1 MSCRRNWRRHS
12 PAATTEVLLLDTH
25 VLLWWLDDP
34 SVIGA
39 DARELI
45 ADPRRPVF
53 VSAAAAWE
61 ITIKRQLGKL
71 EAPGDLEAVLEK
83 ERFQHLPITVRHALA
98 VDELPSIHGD
108 PFDRIQIA
116 QARLEG
122 LTIVT
127 RDRTIPRYDV
137 PCLQA

>member
-1 MSCRRNWRRHS
+1 M
-12 PAATTEVLLLDTH
+12 LLLDTH

-34 SVIGA
+34 SSIAGR
-39 DARELI
+39 ARELI
-45 ADPRRPVF
+45 ADPSRAVF

-71 EAPGDLEAVLEK
+71 DAPDDLEDALER
-83 ERFQHLPITVRHALA
+83 ERFRHLPIAMRHALA
-98 VDELPSIHGD
+98 VAELPPIHAD
-108 PFDRIQIA
+108 PIDRIQIA

-127 RDRTIPRYDV
+127 RDGRIPRYEV
-137 PCLQA
+137 PCLRA

>member
-1 MSCRRNWRRHS
+1 M
-12 PAATTEVLLLDTH
+12 LLLDTH

-34 SVIGA
+34 ASL
-39 DARELI
+39 DASARRLI
-45 ADPRRPVF
+45 ADPRNPVF
-53 VSAAAAWE
+53 VSAAVAWE

-71 EAPGDLEAVLEK
+71 EAPDDLETALEQ

-98 VDELPSIHGD
+98 VAELPAIHGD

-127 RDRTIPRYDV
+127 PDATIPRYNV
-137 PCLQA
+137 PCLRG

>member
-1 MSCRRNWRRHS
+1 M
-12 PAATTEVLLLDTH
+12 LLLDTH

-34 SVIGA
+34 ASLEA
-39 DARELI
+39 PARRLI
-45 ADPRRPVF
+45 ADPRKRVF
-53 VSAAAAWE
+53 VSAAVAWE

-71 EAPGDLEAVLEK
+71 EAPDDLETALAE
-83 ERFQHLPITVRHALA
+83 ERFQHLPITLRHALA
-98 VDELPSIHGD
+98 VAELPAIHGD

-127 RDRTIPRYDV
+127 RDATIPRYGV
-137 PCLQA
+137 PCVRA

>member
-1 MSCRRNWRRHS
+1 M
-12 PAATTEVLLLDTH
+12 LLLDTH

-34 SVIGA
+34 SLIAA

-71 EAPGDLEAVLEK
+71 EAPDDLEDVLK
-83 ERFQHLPITVRHALA
+83 RERFQHLPIAIRHAVA
-98 VDELPSIHGD
+98 VAELPPIHAD
-108 PFDRIQIA
+108 PFDRIQVA

-122 LTIVT
+122 LTIIT
-127 RDRTIPRYDV
+127 RDGRIPRYDV
-137 PCLQA
+137 RCLRA

>member
-1 MSCRRNWRRHS
+1 M
-12 PAATTEVLLLDTH
+12 LLLDTR

-34 SVIGA
+34 ASLQTPH
-39 DARELI
+39 RRLI
-45 ADPRRPVF
+45 ADPRTRVY
-53 VSAAAAWE
+53 VSAAVAWE

-71 EAPGDLEAVLEK
+71 VAPDDLEAALEE

-98 VDELPSIHGD
+98 VAELPAIHGD

-127 RDRTIPRYDV
+127 RDGTIPRYDV
-137 PCLQA
+137 PCLRA

>member
-1 MSCRRNWRRHS
+1 M
-12 PAATTEVLLLDTH
+12 LLLDTH

-34 SVIGA
+34 ASLQA
-39 DARELI
+39 PPRRLI
-45 ADPRRPVF
+45 ADPRTRVF
-53 VSAAAAWE
+53 VSAAVAWE

-71 EAPGDLEAVLEK
+71 EAPDDLEAALEE

-98 VDELPSIHGD
+98 VAELPAIHGD

-127 RDRTIPRYDV
+127 RDGTIPRYAV
-137 PCLQA
+137 PCLRA

>member
-1 MSCRRNWRRHS
+1 M
-12 PAATTEVLLLDTH
+12 LLLDTH

-34 SVIGA
+34 A
-39 DARELI
+39 ALEAPARRLI
-45 ADPRRPVF
+45 ADPRNRVF
-53 VSAAAAWE
+53 VSAAVAWE

-71 EAPGDLEAVLEK
+71 EAPDDLEIALEE

-98 VDELPSIHGD
+98 MAELPAIHGD

-116 QARLEG
+116 QALLEG

-127 RDRTIPRYDV
+127 RDATIPSYDV
-137 PCLQA
+137 PSLRA

>member
-1 MSCRRNWRRHS
+1 M
-12 PAATTEVLLLDTH
+12 LLLDTH

-34 SVIGA
+34 SLISGE
-39 DARELI
+39 ARALI
-45 ADPRRPVF
+45 ADSRRPVF

-71 EAPGDLEAVLEK
+71 EAPDDLEAVLER
-83 ERFQHLPITVRHALA
+83 ERFQHLPIAIRHALA
-98 VDELPSIHGD
+98 VAELPPIHAD
-108 PFDRIQIA
+108 PFDRIQVA

-127 RDRTIPRYDV
+127 RDGRIPRYEV
-137 PCLQA
+137 PCLRA

>member
-1 MSCRRNWRRHS
+1 M
-12 PAATTEVLLLDTH
+12 LFLDTH

-34 SVIGA
+34 ASLQTPP
-39 DARELI
+39 RRLI
-45 ADPRRPVF
+45 ADPRTRVF
-53 VSAAAAWE
+53 VSAAVAWE

-71 EAPGDLEAVLEK
+71 EAPDDLEAALEE

-98 VDELPSIHGD
+98 VAELPAIHGD

-127 RDRTIPRYDV
+127 RDGTIPRYDV
-137 PCLQA
+137 PCLRA

>member
-1 MSCRRNWRRHS
+1 M
-12 PAATTEVLLLDTH
+12 LLLDTH

-34 SVIGA
+34 ASLA
-39 DARELI
+39 APARRLI
-45 ADPRRPVF
+45 AEPRNRVF
-53 VSAAAAWE
+53 VSAAVAWE
-61 ITIKRQLGKL
+61 ITIKRRLGKL
-71 EAPGDLEAVLEK
+71 EAPDDLETVLEE

-98 VDELPSIHGD
+98 VAELPAIHGD

-127 RDRTIPRYDV
+127 RDATIPSYDV
-137 PCLQA
+137 ACLRA

>member
-1 MSCRRNWRRHS
+1 M
-12 PAATTEVLLLDTH
+12 LLLDTH

-34 SVIGA
+34 SSIAGR
-39 DARELI
+39 ARELI
-45 ADPRRPVF
+45 ADPSRTVF

-71 EAPGDLEAVLEK
+71 DAPDDLEDALER
-83 ERFQHLPITVRHALA
+83 ERFQHLPIGMRHALA
-98 VDELPSIHGD
+98 VAELPPIHAD

-127 RDRTIPRYDV
+127 RDGRIPRYEV
-137 PCLQA
+137 PCLRA

>member
-1 MSCRRNWRRHS
+1 M
-12 PAATTEVLLLDTH
+12 LLLDTH

-34 SVIGA
+34 SLIAGQ
-39 DARELI
+39 ARELI

-71 EAPGDLEAVLEK
+71 DAPDDLEDALER
-83 ERFQHLPITVRHALA
+83 ERFQHLPIAIRHAVA
-98 VDELPSIHGD
+98 VAELPPIHGD

-127 RDRTIPRYDV
+127 RDGWIPRYDV
-137 PCLQA
+137 RCLRA

>member
-1 MSCRRNWRRHS
+1 M
-12 PAATTEVLLLDTH
+12 LLLDTH

-34 SVIGA
+34 A
-39 DARELI
+39 ALEAPARRLI
-45 ADPRRPVF
+45 ADPRNRVF
-53 VSAAAAWE
+53 VSAAVAWE

-71 EAPGDLEAVLEK
+71 EAPDDLEIALEE

-98 VDELPSIHGD
+98 VAELPAIHGD

-116 QARLEG
+116 QALLEG

-127 RDRTIPRYDV
+127 RDATIPSYEV
-137 PCLQA
+137 PSLRA

>member
-1 MSCRRNWRRHS
+1 M
-12 PAATTEVLLLDTH
+12 LLLDTH
-25 VLLWWLDDP
+25 VLLRWLDDP
-34 SVIGA
+34 A
-39 DARELI
+39 ALEAPARRLI
-45 ADPRRPVF
+45 ADPRNRVF
-53 VSAAAAWE
+53 VSAAVAWE

-71 EAPGDLEAVLEK
+71 DAPDDLETALAE

-98 VDELPSIHGD
+98 VAELPAIHGD

-127 RDRTIPRYDV
+127 RDRTIPRYGV
-137 PCLQA
+137 PCVRA

>member
-1 MSCRRNWRRHS
+1 M
-12 PAATTEVLLLDTH
+12 LLLDTH

-34 SVIGA
+34 SMIA
-39 DARELI
+39 APARELI

-71 EAPGDLEAVLEK
+71 DAPDDLEDALER
-83 ERFQHLPITVRHALA
+83 ERFQHLPIAMRHALA
-98 VDELPSIHGD
+98 VAELPPIHAD

-127 RDRTIPRYDV
+127 RDGRIPRYEV
-137 PCLQA
+137 LCLRA

>member
-1 MSCRRNWRRHS
+1 M
-12 PAATTEVLLLDTH
+12 LLLDTH

-34 SVIGA
+34 SLIAG

-71 EAPGDLEAVLEK
+71 DAPDDLEDALER
-83 ERFQHLPITVRHALA
+83 ERFQHLPIAIHHAVA
-98 VDELPSIHGD
+98 VAELPPIHGD

-127 RDRTIPRYDV
+127 RDGWIPRYDV
-137 PCLQA
+137 RCLRA